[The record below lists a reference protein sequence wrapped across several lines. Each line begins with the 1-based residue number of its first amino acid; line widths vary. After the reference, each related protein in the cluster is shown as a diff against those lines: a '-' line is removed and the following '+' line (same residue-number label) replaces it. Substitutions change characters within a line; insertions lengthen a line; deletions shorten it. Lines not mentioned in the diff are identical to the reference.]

1 MKGAVYREA
10 RDSDAPKM
18 ARVLRDSIRQ
28 LCVEDHGGGER
39 PLQEWLANKTDESV
53 RLWLKNPANVLLVAE
68 ADSEIAA
75 VGGLQKDG
83 HVILNYVAPGF
94 RFQGI
99 SKGMMAELERRAL
112 QLGIDALT
120 LESTV
125 TARRFYLAL
134 GYRDEGEPGE
144 RFGLRNFPMSKII

>member
-1 MKGAVYREA
+1 
-10 RDSDAPKM
+10 M

-28 LCVEDHGGGER
+28 LCVEDHGGAER

-53 RLWLKNPANVLLVAE
+53 RLWLKNPANVLLVA
-68 ADSEIAA
+68 DVGGVLAA
-75 VGGLQKDG
+75 VGGVQRDG

-94 RFQGI
+94 RLRGI

-134 GYRDEGEPGE
+134 GFRDMGSPGE
-144 RFGLRNFPMSKII
+144 KHRLRNYPMSKVVR